1 MTDDRKLAEFRRW
14 VLTVLGLLSAE
25 PERQVEY
32 LRASGV
38 GPDEV
43 LLQFDDVLHV
53 ARARVADGSLS
64 DEDYLLL
71 QEVNGSINS
80 ASASPEDIWTDDA
93 FKEAAAWKDV
103 RAASRVAKSGLEE
116 SWSLKVGDFPGL
128 L

>member
-1 MTDDRKLAEFRRW
+1 MTGDRKLTDFRRW
-14 VLTVLGLLSAE
+14 ALAVLDLLSAG

-53 ARARVADGSLS
+53 ARARVADGSLN

-71 QEVNGSINS
+71 QTVNESINS
-80 ASASPEDIWTDDA
+80 VSASPGEIWTEGA
-93 FKEAAAWKDV
+93 LIEAAEWEDV
-103 RAASRVAKSGLEE
+103 RAASRAAKSGLEQ
-116 SWSLKVGDFPGL
+116 SWSQEVGD
-128 L
+128 

>member
-1 MTDDRKLAEFRRW
+1 MTGDRKLTDFRRW
-14 VLTVLGLLSAE
+14 TLAVLGLLSAG

-53 ARARVADGSLS
+53 ARARVADGSLN

-71 QEVNGSINS
+71 QSVNESVNS
-80 ASASPEDIWTDDA
+80 VSAGPEEIWTEGA
-93 FKEAAAWKDV
+93 LKEAAEWEEV
-103 RAASRVAKSGLEE
+103 RAASRVAKSGLDQ
-116 SWSLKVGDFPGL
+116 SWSQEAGDY
-128 L
+128 